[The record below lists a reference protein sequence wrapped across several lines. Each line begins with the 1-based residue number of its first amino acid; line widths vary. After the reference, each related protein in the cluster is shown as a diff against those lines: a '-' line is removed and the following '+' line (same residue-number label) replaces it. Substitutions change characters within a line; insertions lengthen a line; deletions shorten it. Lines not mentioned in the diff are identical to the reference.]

1 MAKTKDAF
9 IVRDFKD
16 AGTEQEFTAGK
27 IEQIDAGPF
36 ANYEVAGLVRPPTAD
51 DRKAASTT
59 PAPTPAA

>member
-1 MAKTKDAF
+1 MAKTKEAF

-27 IEQIDAGPF
+27 IEQIDAGSF
-36 ANYEVAGLVRPPTAD
+36 ANYEVAGLVRAPTAD
-51 DRKAASTT
+51 DRKGSSTT